1 MNINNEISSQKH
13 NIKKLPKIK
22 SDNPFKIDIKM
33 KNSEPIILYNKLSE
47 KISTK
52 SKHKNNKKRKLR
64 HISVGAE
71 NKIMNLIESDKN
83 KIKLRRIN
91 SNDFSDKKSFL
102 KELSARKKFF
112 LKK

>member
-1 MNINNEISSQKH
+1 MADEDIFNLDDFQGQDVIDNTNEISSQKH

-52 SKHKNNKKRKLR
+52 SKHK
-64 HISVGAE
+64 
-71 NKIMNLIESDKN
+71 
-83 KIKLRRIN
+83 KIK
-91 SNDFSDKKSFL
+91 
-102 KELSARKKFF
+102 KEN
-112 LKK
+112 